1 MRSFG
6 FDDSWDDGA
15 DGGGTIEAL
24 GLDDGGDDGGSRE
37 ALGWND
43 GGDGSSS

>member
-15 DGGGTIEAL
+15 DGGGSCEVLVLMTAEMMVQTVVVHEKL
-24 GLDDGGDDGGSRE
+24 
-37 ALGWND
+37 WV
-43 GGDGSSS
+43 

>member
-15 DGGGTIEAL
+15 DGC
-24 GLDDGGDDGGSRE
+24 
-37 ALGWND
+37 
-43 GGDGSSS
+43 GSSEVLVLMTFRMMVQTVVVHEDLWF